1 MKNLKV
7 FATTNNVD
15 ALSPPLR
22 SRFMEFHLPKYTF
35 EQFSETSRSL
45 LSKRLGHSNQIA
57 DEISATVWN
66 EMNTKDVR
74 DVLSIAKLVHSIE
87 DVSWLVQVHKR
98 YGNLDFLALAQN
110 RKN

>member
-1 MKNLKV
+1 
-7 FATTNNVD
+7 
-15 ALSPPLR
+15 
-22 SRFMEFHLPKYTF
+22 MEFHLPKYTF
-35 EQFSETSRSL
+35 EQFNEISRSL

-74 DVLSIAKLVHSIE
+74 DVLSITKLVHSIE